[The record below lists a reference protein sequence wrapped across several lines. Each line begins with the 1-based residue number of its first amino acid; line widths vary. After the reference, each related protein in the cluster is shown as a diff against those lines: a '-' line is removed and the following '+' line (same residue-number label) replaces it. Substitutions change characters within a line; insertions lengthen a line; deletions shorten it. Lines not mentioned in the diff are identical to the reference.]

1 MYKIIIIILVTS
13 FAICSK
19 SWAEDS
25 SSHILGNGKVIY
37 SFTDSSGT
45 SKDTYHIVYYQEDI
59 YKCVV
64 TYKRVLCNLMQ
75 DFTVDRSTM

>member
-1 MYKIIIIILVTS
+1 MKKLILISLVIF
-13 FAICSK
+13 FAICSR

-25 SSHILGNGKVIY
+25 SAHILGNGKVIY
-37 SFTDSSGT
+37 SFTDPAGT
-45 SKDTYHIVYYQEDI
+45 SKDTYHIVYYKKDI

-75 DFTVDRSTM
+75 DFNVDRSTM

>member
-1 MYKIIIIILVTS
+1 MNKLILIS
-13 FAICSK
+13 IFIFFAIYSK

-25 SSHILGNGKVIY
+25 SAHILGNGKVIY
-37 SFTDSSGT
+37 SFTDPAGI
-45 SKDTYHIVYYQEDI
+45 SKDTYHIVYYKKNI

-64 TYKRVLCNLMQ
+64 TYKRVLCSLMQ

>member
-1 MYKIIIIILVTS
+1 MKKLLIYISVIV

-25 SSHILGNGKVIY
+25 SAHILGNGKVIY
-37 SFTDSSGT
+37 SFTDSAGT

-75 DFTVDRSTM
+75 DFTVDRSTL

>member
-1 MYKIIIIILVTS
+1 MKYVFIILITFIFVNNVY
-13 FAICSK
+13 
-19 SWAEDS
+19 AEDS
-25 SSHILGNGKVIY
+25 SAHILGNGKVIY
-37 SFTDSSGT
+37 SYTDPAGK
-45 SKDTYHIVYYQEDI
+45 SKDTYHIVYYKKDI

>member
-1 MYKIIIIILVTS
+1 MKYILIILIAFIFISNVY
-13 FAICSK
+13 
-19 SWAEDS
+19 AEDS
-25 SSHILGNGKVIY
+25 SAHILGNGKVIY
-37 SFTDSSGT
+37 SYTDPAGT
-45 SKDTYHIVYYQEDI
+45 SKDTYHIVYYKKDI

>member
-1 MYKIIIIILVTS
+1 MKYVFIILITFIFVS
-13 FAICSK
+13 NVY
-19 SWAEDS
+19 AEDS
-25 SSHILGNGKVIY
+25 SAHILGNGKVIY
-37 SFTDSSGT
+37 CYTDPAGK
-45 SKDTYHIVYYQEDI
+45 SKDTYHIVYYKKDI

>member
-1 MYKIIIIILVTS
+1 MNKIILISIFIF

-19 SWAEDS
+19 SWAEES
-25 SSHILGNGKVIY
+25 SAHILGNGKVIY
-37 SFTDSSGT
+37 SFTDPAGT
-45 SKDTYHIVYYQEDI
+45 SKDTYHIVYYKNNI

-64 TYKRVLCNLMQ
+64 TYKRVLCNFMQ

>member
-1 MYKIIIIILVTS
+1 MKYILIILITFIFISNVY
-13 FAICSK
+13 
-19 SWAEDS
+19 AEDS

-37 SFTDSSGT
+37 SYTDPAGT
-45 SKDTYHIVYYQEDI
+45 SKDTYHIVYYKKDI

-64 TYKRVLCNLMQ
+64 TYKRVLCNFMQ

>member
-1 MYKIIIIILVTS
+1 MNKIILISIFIF
-13 FAICSK
+13 FAICSR

-25 SSHILGNGKVIY
+25 SAHILGNGKVIY
-37 SFTDSSGT
+37 SFTDPAGT
-45 SKDTYHIVYYQEDI
+45 SKDTYHIVYYKNNI

-64 TYKRVLCNLMQ
+64 TYKRVLCSLMQ

>member
-1 MYKIIIIILVTS
+1 MNKIILISLVIL

-25 SSHILGNGKVIY
+25 STHILGNGKVIY
-37 SFTDSSGT
+37 SFTDPAGT
-45 SKDTYHIVYYQEDI
+45 SKDTYHIVYYKKDI
-59 YKCVV
+59 FKCVV

>member
-1 MYKIIIIILVTS
+1 MKYILIILITFIFVS
-13 FAICSK
+13 NVY
-19 SWAEDS
+19 AEDS
-25 SSHILGNGKVIY
+25 SAHILGNGKVIY
-37 SFTDSSGT
+37 SYTDPAGT
-45 SKDTYHIVYYQEDI
+45 SKDTYHIVYYKKDI

>member
-1 MYKIIIIILVTS
+1 MKYILIILITFIFV
-13 FAICSK
+13 CNVY
-19 SWAEDS
+19 AEDS
-25 SSHILGNGKVIY
+25 SANILGNGKVIY
-37 SFTDSSGT
+37 SYTDPAGT
-45 SKDTYHIVYYQEDI
+45 SKDTYHIVYYKKDI

>member
-1 MYKIIIIILVTS
+1 MNKIILISIFIF

-25 SSHILGNGKVIY
+25 SAHILGNGKVIY
-37 SFTDSSGT
+37 SFTDPAGT
-45 SKDTYHIVYYQEDI
+45 SKDTYHIVYYKNNI

-64 TYKRVLCNLMQ
+64 TYKRVLCSLMQ

>member
-1 MYKIIIIILVTS
+1 MKKLLMYISIII
-13 FAICSK
+13 FAICAK

-25 SSHILGNGKVIY
+25 SAHILGNGKVIY
-37 SFTDSSGT
+37 SFTDSAGT
-45 SKDTYHIVYYQEDI
+45 SKDTYHITYYQEDI

>member
-1 MYKIIIIILVTS
+1 MKKIILISLAIS

-25 SSHILGNGKVIY
+25 SAHILGNGKVIY
-37 SFTDSSGT
+37 SFTDSTGT

>member
-1 MYKIIIIILVTS
+1 MKKLILITIVIFFT
-13 FAICSK
+13 ICTK
-19 SWAEDS
+19 SWTEDS
-25 SSHILGNGKVIY
+25 SAYILGNGKVIY
-37 SFTDSSGT
+37 SFTDSAGT

>member
-1 MYKIIIIILVTS
+1 MKYILIILVTFIFIS
-13 FAICSK
+13 NVY
-19 SWAEDS
+19 AEDS
-25 SSHILGNGKVIY
+25 SAHILGNGKVIY
-37 SFTDSSGT
+37 SYTDPAGT
-45 SKDTYHIVYYQEDI
+45 SKDTYHIVYYKKDI

>member
-1 MYKIIIIILVTS
+1 MKKFILISLAIS
-13 FAICSK
+13 FSICSK
-19 SWAEDS
+19 SWAEDRS
-25 SSHILGNGKVIY
+25 AHILGNGKVIY
-37 SFTDSSGT
+37 SFIDPAGI
-45 SKDTYHIVYYQEDI
+45 SKDTYHIVYYKKDI

>member
-1 MYKIIIIILVTS
+1 MKKLILISIIIF

-25 SSHILGNGKVIY
+25 SAHILGNGKVIY
-37 SFTDSSGT
+37 SFIDPAGT